1 MVIDGNTQPSES
13 MPQPLISFATDT
25 VWASTTGPVFY
36 IPSFSGSY
44 PALMLAEKIEEI
56 EGGTIPLEE
65 ALESNLALSLYYS
78 RLQNEAALRMAEE
91 AAEEISAGGMGLAEW
106 ARSDSIEVQ
115 DSQPFSPASVRQ
127 WSASDEAAYRGFL
140 GCEGLAN
147 AALTAQEFTLI
158 GPFTNNGVAYLAEIV
173 SRTAPQI
180 PEERSQLT
188 GFYLSMQSSHNSL
201 YTARLMENMRDQA
214 NIVDSRE
221 QYYNTMDSLRADYA
235 ARQEALEE

>member
-1 MVIDGNTQPSES
+1 MERGHVPGEVSRPFTAASLANSGIQACHSIELLDVSASDDTSGAGDTLTIVHWEVPLFPGRNTLREAFWDLDGAIEEILAREVPSFSGYQLVDFGEMVIDGNTQPSES

-91 AAEEISAGGMGLAEW
+91 AAEEISAGEW
-106 ARSDSIEVQ
+106 GWLNGPDPIQLRFRIHSL
-115 DSQPFSPASVRQ
+115 SPRH
-127 WSASDEAAYRGFL
+127 R
-140 GCEGLAN
+140 
-147 AALTAQEFTLI
+147 
-158 GPFTNNGVAYLAEIV
+158 
-173 SRTAPQI
+173 
-180 PEERSQLT
+180 
-188 GFYLSMQSSHNSL
+188 
-201 YTARLMENMRDQA
+201 
-214 NIVDSRE
+214 
-221 QYYNTMDSLRADYA
+221 
-235 ARQEALEE
+235 